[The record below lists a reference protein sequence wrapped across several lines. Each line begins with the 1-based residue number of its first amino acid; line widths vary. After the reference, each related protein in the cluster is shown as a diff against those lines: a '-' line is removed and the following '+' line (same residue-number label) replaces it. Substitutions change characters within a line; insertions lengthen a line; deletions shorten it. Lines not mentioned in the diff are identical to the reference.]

1 MARRQLAKARR
12 DFENQIRARSQLYE
26 AANSLLVRVQA
37 KAPMTAWPPL
47 KIWVHHLVERAGG
60 QKARIAL
67 ARKMAVILHRML
79 TDGTAYRWGAK
90 AA

>member
-37 KAPMTAWPPL
+37 KAPMTAWPPP

-79 TDGTAYRWGAK
+79 ALGTAYRWAAK